1 MILDWNKLSGPIPPE
16 IGGLAALKDLSLSNN
31 ALTGPIPPEIGNL
44 AGLEVL
50 DLHSNGLSGSIPLEM
65 ASLAALTQLYLM
77 PGNPGLCSPNS
88 PPFRAWLAALKEVT
102 APRPCA
108 AGG

>member
-1 MILDWNKLSGPIPPE
+1 MVLSPPEIGDLAALELMILDWNKLS
-16 IGGLAALKDLSLSNN
+16 
-31 ALTGPIPPEIGNL
+31 GPIPPEIGNL

-77 PGNPGLCSPNS
+77 PGNPGLCRPNS
-88 PPFRAWLAALKEVT
+88 PRLRVWLAALKEVT

-108 AGG
+108 GGG